1 MIKFAPVSA
10 SPDRKKPDYS
20 SSSSSS
26 NDDDESSSSNESGS
40 NSSSNSSDNEPEH
53 NVKVSKKT
61 KRNRVSSESKIDKEE
76 DLAPIYE
83 DFMPSANSN
92 LVKSDV
98 SDASTSAQE
107 DQRGLLEALLKAL
120 NENREKTKNGEAAPK
135 EEVADDH
142 DDCDQNSSTSSKGDR
157 QQKSSKGPIGVKKAS
172 LKQPS
177 DAVKHKRALAKI
189 LKQCDVAVKA
199 LGALRDS
206 FDQL

>member
-20 SSSSSS
+20 SSSS
-26 NDDDESSSSNESGS
+26 NDDESSSSSSNESGS
-40 NSSSNSSDNEPEH
+40 NSSSSNSSDNEPEH

-61 KRNRVSSESKIDKEE
+61 KRNRVSSESKIEE

>member
-20 SSSSSS
+20 SSSS
-26 NDDDESSSSNESGS
+26 NDDESSSSSSNESG
-40 NSSSNSSDNEPEH
+40 SNSSDNEPEH